1 MYKERTRLAQRVL
14 ESNKIRERFPG
25 RIPIIVERAERIASN
40 IPNIDKNKFL
50 VPGDLSFGQFI
61 YVVRRRLQ
69 LEPDK
74 ALFMFI
80 NNILVASSELMCEVY
95 NKYRD
100 IDGFLYVVYSGE
112 STFGGLMKYRN

>member
-1 MYKERTRLAQRVL
+1 MYKERTRLAQRIL
-14 ESNKIRERFPG
+14 EANKVREKFPG
-25 RIPIIVERAERIASN
+25 RIPIIVERAQKIASN

-61 YVVRRRLQ
+61 YVVRKRLQ
-69 LEPDK
+69 LDPDK
-74 ALFMFI
+74 ALFMFV

-112 STFGGLMKYRN
+112 STFGGLMKYTN